1 MPNLSPLLFDR
12 ALNFLYNRPTKIHHK
27 YVVSNIKDNS
37 ARLVIES
44 LVHDGL
50 IKVDSTDY
58 YSITQFGRSVVDGGG
73 YRNFSDF
80 KAYDEPQVIPYD
92 TMRDISQFVK
102 ANERKAGDPILFP
115 DTNPKKSRARKTLD
129 FFAHPDTK
137 TVLQTIVWLK
147 TILGVIIAIVI
158 AVIAIVKCVIPWVKS
173 F

>member
-12 ALNFLYNRPTKIHHK
+12 ALNFLYNRTTKIHHK

-58 YSITQFGRSVVDGGG
+58 YTITQFGRSVVDGGG

-102 ANERKAGDPILFP
+102 ANERKAGDPILLS
-115 DTNPKKSRARKTLD
+115 DTNPKKSRARKILD

-137 TVLQTIVWLK
+137 TVLQTMVWMI
-147 TILGVIIAIVI
+147 TIFG
-158 AVIAIVKCVIPWVKS
+158 AVLAVVKWVIPWVKS